1 MVPRRNPTLGLA
13 RVMRLVFPRLLR
25 AGMARMDA
33 VTPEEL
39 ESARTRARE
48 GRRLGD

>member
-1 MVPRRNPTLGLA
+1 MPSLLVA
-13 RVMRLVFPRLLR
+13 RLLRLVLPRLLR

-39 ESARTRARE
+39 EEARARARE
-48 GRRLGD
+48 GRPLGG